1 MKHGIV
7 VICIALFMPLSKLKA
22 QNPSTDRVSVKL
34 QGNMLDELVKQLEAQ
49 TSFRFYY
56 DEALF
61 SNFKLS
67 LDLKNVAVNEV
78 LDKALNGSDFHYAVF
93 ENAIFLT
100 KQVQILTSITSQQVP
115 GMKRD
120 IFDPAVVLAADLSS
134 TTSPMSATIE
144 NKLHVVGT
152 KTNVQKS
159 AYKVAGIVKNLNT
172 DQPVPNV
179 TVAISNSSIGDITDA
194 SGAYSLMLSAGRY
207 QLTVSAV
214 GLAATS
220 RQIIVQGDGTMNISL
235 ANTSLT
241 LKEVVIT
248 NPQSLNVLG
257 TKMGVDRLDI
267 KTIKQVPTVFGEA
280 DVLRVVL
287 TLPGVKSVGESS
299 TGFNVRGGSADQNLI
314 LFDQATIYNPS
325 HFFGFFS
332 AFNPEVISNV
342 QLYKSSIPA
351 KYGGRLSSVL
361 ELNGRE
367 GNKKE
372 FTGTAG
378 IGLLTS
384 RLNIEGPV
392 IKDKT
397 SFILGGRTTYSNW
410 ITKLLP
416 ESSGYRDAKASFF
429 DLNLNISHQ
438 QNDKNAFHLTA
449 YMSSDKSN
457 LATDTTFQYQNRNLS
472 LRWKHT
478 FNEKLYS
485 TISAGRDEYSYDNF
499 SNYKDDVDYRL
510 KFSIAQ
516 TNFKTNFNYSPEKK
530 LSLDFG
536 TSSIY
541 YTNNPGDLGP
551 LTDKSLVV
559 ADILPPEQG
568 LENAV
573 FVEQRYD
580 FTKAITLAAGLRYSF
595 YSSLGPGSANIY
607 AEGLDKSDANIVSVA
622 NYTKGK
628 VIKTYHGPE
637 YRLGAT
643 FLLGPA
649 LSLKAGYNTQRQY
662 IHMLSN
668 TASMS
673 PTDIWKLSDLNI
685 APQRGSQF
693 SLGIYK
699 NFNSNVIETSV
710 EGYYKKINDFLDY
723 KSGATLILNHEIE
736 QDVLPTQGKAY
747 GVEFFIKKPT
757 GKLNGWV
764 SYTFSRT
771 MLKTDDPVGSNS
783 INLGKY
789 YPANYDKPHDFTF
802 IGNYRI
808 SQRLSFSLN
817 ATYSTGRPIT
827 LPVGKYY
834 YQGGQRL
841 LYSERNQY
849 RIPDYFRSDISINIL
864 GNHKVKQLTH
874 NSWTIGVYNV
884 TNRKNT
890 FASFFASENKL
901 IKGYR
906 LSIFGTAIPFVNYNI
921 RFR

>member
-1 MKHGIV
+1 MKHGI
-7 VICIALFMPLSKLKA
+7 ILIGMLLLLPLSKLKA
-22 QNPSTDRVSVKL
+22 QNLLTDRVNVQLKGPVL
-34 QGNMLDELVKQLEAQ
+34 NELVKQLEFQ
-49 TSFRFYY
+49 TSYRFYY

-61 SNFKLS
+61 KNFPLN
-67 LDLKNVAVNEV
+67 LDLKNVAVREV

-100 KQVQILTSITSQQVP
+100 KHVQILTAIPSKQTAETKINKTLKTVP
-115 GMKRD
+115 
-120 IFDPAVVLAADLSS
+120 LAADLSS
-134 TTSPMSATIE
+134 GNTPMSVKKE
-144 NKLHVVGT
+144 NKL
-152 KTNVQKS
+152 
-159 AYKVAGIVKNLNT
+159 
-172 DQPVPNV
+172 
-179 TVAISNSSIGDITDA
+179 
-194 SGAYSLMLSAGRY
+194 
-207 QLTVSAV
+207 
-214 GLAATS
+214 
-220 RQIIVQGDGTMNISL
+220 
-235 ANTSLT
+235 ANTPLV
-241 LKEVVIT
+241 LREVVIT
-248 NPQSLNVLG
+248 SHQASNVLG
-257 TKMGVDRLDI
+257 TNMGVERLDI

-299 TGFNVRGGSADQNLI
+299 TGFNVRGGSVDQNLI
-314 LFDQATIYNPS
+314 LFDQATVYNPS

-361 ELNGRE
+361 ELNGRD

-384 RLNIEGPV
+384 RLNIEGPI

-410 ITKLLP
+410 ITSMLP
-416 ESSGYRDAKASFF
+416 ENSGYRGAKASFY
-429 DLNLNISHQ
+429 DLNLSISHQ
-438 QNDKNAFHLTA
+438 QNDKNSFNVTA
-449 YMSSDKSN
+449 YLSSDKSN

-472 LRWKHT
+472 LRWKHI
-478 FNEKLYS
+478 FNEKLYG

-499 SNYKDDVDYRL
+499 STYKDDIDYSL

-516 TNFKTNFNYSPEKK
+516 TNFKTNFNYSPGNRW
-530 LSLDFG
+530 SANFG

-541 YTNNPGDLGP
+541 YTNNPGELSP
-551 LTDKSLVV
+551 LTNKSLVM
-559 ADILPPEQG
+559 ADVLSPEQG
-568 LENAV
+568 LENAL
-573 FVEQRYD
+573 FVEQTYD
-580 FTKAITLAAGLRYSF
+580 FSKVITLVAGLRYSF
-595 YSSLGPGSANIY
+595 YSSLGAGAANIY
-607 AEGLDKSDANIVSVA
+607 ADGLDKSDANIVSVV
-622 NYTKGK
+622 NYAKGK
-628 VIKTYHGPE
+628 VIKTYQGPE

-643 FLLGPA
+643 FLLNPD

-668 TASMS
+668 ATSMS

-685 APQRGSQF
+685 APQSGSQF
-693 SLGIYK
+693 SLGVYK
-699 NFNSNVIETSV
+699 NFNSNTIETSV

-723 KSGATLILNHEIE
+723 KSGAKLILNHQIE

-747 GVEFFIKKPT
+747 GVEFLVKKPA

-764 SYTFSRT
+764 SYTYSRT
-771 MLKTDDPVGSNS
+771 MLKTDDVRGSNS
-783 INLGKY
+783 INLGEY

-802 IGNYRI
+802 IGNYR
-808 SQRLSFSLN
+808 LSRRVSVSLN
-817 ATYSTGRPIT
+817 VTYSTGRPIT

-849 RIPDYFRSDISINIL
+849 RIPNYFRSDLSINIL
-864 GNHKVKQLTH
+864 GNHRIKQLTH
-874 NSWTIGVYNV
+874 NSWTIGVYNL
-884 TNRKNT
+884 TNRKNA
-890 FASFFASENKL
+890 FATFFASENKL
-901 IKGYR
+901 INGYQ

-921 RFR
+921 RFK